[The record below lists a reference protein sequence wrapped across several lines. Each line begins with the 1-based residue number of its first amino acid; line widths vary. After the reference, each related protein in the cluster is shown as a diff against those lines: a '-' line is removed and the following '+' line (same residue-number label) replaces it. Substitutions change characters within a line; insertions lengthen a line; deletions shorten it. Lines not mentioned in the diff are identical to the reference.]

1 MDEKPPHAAP
11 APGSM
16 DRSRM
21 RFYIETYGC
30 AANRGNSEAF
40 ASALVE
46 AGHRRS
52 SQEEA
57 DLVIVNTCAVTERTE
72 RDIRRRLSELQ
83 GERLIVAGCLPS
95 AIPVAVRDL
104 RCREVLG
111 ILSAPSGRRIGEAFP
126 PEPELAGS
134 GRMARDLCAVVNI
147 SEGCLGSCSYC
158 IVRRARGPLRSRTV
172 QEVAEEVRRRLKE
185 GAVEVQ
191 LASQDAA
198 AYGLDLGS
206 SLPELIDAVAEI
218 EGDFRIRVGM
228 MNPGQVKPILE
239 ELIRSYDDPKV
250 YKFLHLPVQSGSAEV
265 LRSMRRGYTPQD
277 FLSMAAR
284 LRAAFPG
291 LTLYTDVIAGHPGE
305 REEDFA
311 ATEELIKK
319 AEPDKVNVTM
329 YSSRPGTEA
338 SRLKDMPSRLKKDRS
353 RRMTRLWKEIA
364 GRRNGRYLGEEIIAQ
379 VTEMGRGGTVMAR
392 SANYRKIVV
401 NEPLPLGSVHR
412 FKIVRTTPFYLK
424 GEALIRE

>member
-1 MDEKPPHAAP
+1 
-11 APGSM
+11 M

-21 RFYIETYGC
+21 RFYLETYGC

-40 ASALVE
+40 ASALVA
-46 AGHRRS
+46 AGHLRS
-52 SQEEA
+52 SLEEA

-72 RDIRRRLSELQ
+72 RNILRRLSQLQ
-83 GERLIVAGCLPS
+83 GGRLVVAGCLPS
-95 AIPVAVRDL
+95 AIPEAVRDL

-111 ILSAPSGRRIGEAFP
+111 IISGLSGRRIGEAFP
-126 PEPELAGS
+126 PEPGLPG
-134 GRMARDLCAVVNI
+134 GQRPRNDLCAVVNI
-147 SEGCLGSCSYC
+147 SEGCAGMCSYC
-158 IVRRARGPLRSRTV
+158 IVRRARGPLRSKTV

-185 GAVEVQ
+185 GAMEVQ

-206 SLPELIDAVAEI
+206 SLPELIDAIAEI
-218 EGDFRIRVGM
+218 DGDFRIRVGM
-228 MNPGQVKPILE
+228 MNPDQVKPILE
-239 ELIRSYDDPKV
+239 NLIRSYEDPKV
-250 YKFLHLPVQSGSAEV
+250 YKFLHLPVQSGSVEV

-284 LRAAFPG
+284 LRAAFPD

-329 YSSRPGTEA
+329 YSPRPGTEA

-353 RRMTRLWKEIA
+353 RRMTHLWKEIA
-364 GRRNGRYLGEEIIAQ
+364 GRRNGRYHGKEIVAQ
-379 VTEMGRGGTVMAR
+379 VTEMGREGTVMAR

-401 NEPLPLGSVHR
+401 LEPLPLGVVQV
-412 FKIVRTTPFYLK
+412 FNIVKTTPFYLV
-424 GEALIRE
+424 GEVAEDRGVAPRKEVISP